1 MTKKDNPNGTIHE
14 KRVHNITDTF
24 VHSHYL
30 FFRGPSIFAY
40 VVFPIVKFKVSS
52 FIKILNTS
60 FQI

>member
-1 MTKKDNPNGTIHE
+1 MTKKDNPDGTIHE

-40 VVFPIVKFKVSS
+40 VVFPIVKFKVS
-52 FIKILNTS
+52 
-60 FQI
+60 